1 MVHLSEDER
10 QLLIRVING
19 WIALATRTDDVMVA
33 RLTALRLKIDG
44 IDKRVGVEELRG

>member
-19 WIALATRTDDVMVA
+19 WIALATREDGAIVA
-33 RLTALRLKIDG
+33 QLTALRHKIDG
-44 IDKRVGVEELRG
+44 VDKRVGVEELKG